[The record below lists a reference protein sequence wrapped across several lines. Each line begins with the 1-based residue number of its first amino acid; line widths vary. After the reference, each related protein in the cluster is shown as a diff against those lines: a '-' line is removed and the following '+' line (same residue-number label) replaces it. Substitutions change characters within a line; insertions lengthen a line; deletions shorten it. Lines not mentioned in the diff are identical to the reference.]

1 MAAYTPGQR
10 ISATYWTSV
19 YKPNISGWKSEHV
32 TAVLEVLSPGKA
44 KVISAEMEPAA
55 SNRQRFNSSNAACKE
70 IGTVKII
77 SKLNDVKVIE

>member
-10 ISATYWTSV
+10 I
-19 YKPNISGWKSEHV
+19 
-32 TAVLEVLSPGKA
+32 
-44 KVISAEMEPAA
+44 PA
-55 SNRQRFNSSNAACKE
+55 E